1 MIEYESIMDLVF
13 DSLKKFFYPQEW
25 ISLDL
30 DFSKSEIFT
39 MLLVDK
45 HGEIIM
51 SQVADYINVSMSTA
65 NGIVERLVKS
75 GHLNRDRSDTDRRIV
90 LIRLTD
96 KGKKLVEQLKNI
108 IFEYVQL
115 IYESLDDEERKLIF
129 KVFNKVVEILNKK
142 YLKPQEDPSKNQLKK
157 ITIE

>member
-1 MIEYESIMDLVF
+1 MTGYENIMDLIF
-13 DSLKKFFYPQEW
+13 DSVKKFLYPQEW
-25 ISLDL
+25 IALDL
-30 DFSKSEIFT
+30 EFSKSEIFT

-51 SQVADYINVSMSTA
+51 SKIADYINVSMSTA

-75 GHLNRDRSDTDRRIV
+75 GHLTRDRSDSDRRIV

-96 KGKKLVEQLKNI
+96 KGKKIIDQLKST

-115 IYESLDDEERKLIF
+115 IYEALDDEERKVIF
-129 KVFNKVVEILNKK
+129 KVFQKILDILNQKG
-142 YLKPQEDPSKNQLKK
+142 LKSSVEAPENQLKK
-157 ITIE
+157 IPIE